1 MVDSSCEIDLGGLEW
16 VVGWEVYGEEEDA
29 ALEWTIALKVWNLDQ
44 SSPSLLL
51 EISDAAVVKEGITY
65 WTHNGSLPVELR
77 KRRKVSID
85 PGPVPSYLKA
95 DLPDHLPLVLQ
106 SMMKEGP

>member
-44 SSPSLLL
+44 SSPSPLSK
-51 EISDAAVVKEGITY
+51 ISDAAVVKEGITY

-77 KRRKVSID
+77 KSRRSALILVL
-85 PGPVPSYLKA
+85 YLKA